1 MAAAKLDFQAQR
13 ARFYQMHYD
22 LEAGIIALLDT
33 RERQTFRTFLSES
46 HANWC
51 ELVVNAVAERLQ
63 VVGFRF
69 GSKSESD
76 AAWAIW
82 QANCLDADAELVQ
95 TDALVQATAFMLVQ
109 PDDDNPSGVSITPE
123 SAMQATVL
131 YEPGNRRKRIAGYKR
146 FSADPWVSVE
156 MDLIPDGSLL
166 TGTGGQIE
174 VLILPDEIWTW
185 NPGSSTP
192 TVEPNPA
199 GFVGLIEVVPQPRT
213 LAAPRS
219 ELHSAVSIQ
228 DRIHTT
234 IFNRLVATDYGA
246 FRQIWATGIKIA
258 REVIKEGESNGG
270 TNGNGSAAP
279 ASKVVARPF
288 DIGANRLLANE
299 APDGKFGS
307 FPESTLKGYLDSVS
321 QDVEQLAA
329 ITQTPPHYLLGQ
341 LVNLSADAIK
351 AAETGLVAKCRRR
364 SRHIGEAYEEV
375 MRCAFTL
382 TGNAAAADTGAEVI
396 WADMETRSEAQ
407 RVDALVKMATL
418 GVPRDVLWQK
428 WGATPQEID
437 EWNKMLAASAAETV
451 EVQPALPRGI
461 KPAADAPAAEVP
473 AIEPNAKPAPAGA
486 PAPNA

>member
-33 RERQTFRTFLSES
+33 EERRTFRTFLSES

-69 GSKSESD
+69 GNKSDSD

-82 QANCLDADAELVQ
+82 QANCLDADAELAQ
-95 TDALVQATAFMLVQ
+95 TDALVQGCAFMLVQ

-131 YEPGNRRKRIAGYKR
+131 YEPGDRRKRIAGYKR

-156 MDLIPDGSLL
+156 MDLVPDGSLI
-166 TGTGGQIE
+166 TGTGGQVE

-185 NPGSSTP
+185 LPGSSEP

-199 GFVGLIEVVPQPRT
+199 GFIGMIEIVPQPRT
-213 LAAPRS
+213 LSSPRS

-258 REVIKEGESNGG
+258 RQVIKDDDTATGG
-270 TNGNGSAAP
+270 TVT
-279 ASKVVARPF
+279 SKVVAKPF
-288 DIGANRLLANE
+288 DVGANRLLTNE

-307 FPESTLKGYLDSVS
+307 FPESTLAGYLASVS
-321 QDVEQLAA
+321 QDIEQLAA
-329 ITQTPPHYLLGQ
+329 ITQTPPHYLLGK

-364 SRHIGEAYEEV
+364 SRHIGESYEEV

-382 TGNAAAADTGAEVI
+382 TGQAAAADISAEVI
-396 WADMETRSEAQ
+396 WADMETRSEGQ

-437 EWNKMLAASAAETV
+437 QWNDMLAKSAAETV

-461 KPAADAPAAEVP
+461 KPAAPEGAPVPVAP
-473 AIEPNAKPAPAGA
+473 AIEPGA
-486 PAPNA
+486 PAPAPQ